1 MLESLLNNVATL
13 LERNFISNFIFK
25 GTYFVD
31 HLRSA
36 ASVIIFPDAAFLKI
50 KFISHNLPNQK
61 PCFRRTFGLF
71 LSLEFRSM

>member
-36 ASVIIFPDAAFLKI
+36 AAVIIFPDAAFLKI

-61 PCFRRTFGLF
+61 RARYPVFDALLDYFCL
-71 LSLEFRSM
+71 